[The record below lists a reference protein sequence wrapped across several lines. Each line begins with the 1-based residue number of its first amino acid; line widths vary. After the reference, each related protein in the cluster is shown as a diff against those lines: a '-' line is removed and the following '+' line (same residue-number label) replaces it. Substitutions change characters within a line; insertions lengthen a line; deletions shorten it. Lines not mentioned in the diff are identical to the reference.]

1 MDLLDELL
9 ECWDSDDDDIIVVD
23 NSPIYTIG
31 EPFFFAL
38 KNRCLKI

>member
-1 MDLLDELL
+1 MDLINELL

-31 EPFFFAL
+31 ED
-38 KNRCLKI
+38 

>member
-23 NSPIYTIG
+23 NSPIYTM
-31 EPFFFAL
+31 EED
-38 KNRCLKI
+38 

>member
-31 EPFFFAL
+31 ED
-38 KNRCLKI
+38 